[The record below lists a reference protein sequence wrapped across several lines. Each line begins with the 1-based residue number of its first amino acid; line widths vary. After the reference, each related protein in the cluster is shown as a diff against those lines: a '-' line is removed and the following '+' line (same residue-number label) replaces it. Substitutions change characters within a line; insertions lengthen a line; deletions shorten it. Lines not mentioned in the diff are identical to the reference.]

1 MRGRMISFISLGWA
15 KEILDLHSSRS
26 KDTFLSL
33 LKSFIESL
41 GFEYFIPDLNTSI
54 NQIISLTRF
63 ETRLVKNGKILNL
76 MLIVWKV
83 LDGGKNPNFP
93 H

>member
-1 MRGRMISFISLGWA
+1 MRGRMISLISLGWA

-41 GFEYFIPDLNTSI
+41 GFENSQLDLNTPI
-54 NQIISLTRF
+54 T
-63 ETRLVKNGKILNL
+63 
-76 MLIVWKV
+76 
-83 LDGGKNPNFP
+83 
-93 H
+93 

>member
-76 MLIVWKV
+76 M
-83 LDGGKNPNFP
+83 
-93 H
+93 